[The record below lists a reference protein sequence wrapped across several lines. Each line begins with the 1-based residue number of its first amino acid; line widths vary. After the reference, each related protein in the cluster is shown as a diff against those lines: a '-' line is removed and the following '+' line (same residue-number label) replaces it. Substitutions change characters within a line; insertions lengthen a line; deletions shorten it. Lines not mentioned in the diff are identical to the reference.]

1 MPQCAELH
9 RGVSLVFHYG
19 TKTARK
25 PRGTRITAYAT
36 EQTADAIQPMADG
49 RNASVSQVASD
60 MLRLAVMPPPPWP
73 NPNSPGYDPQRVA
86 HLKTRRQQRRRIAAR
101 DLHQ

>member
-1 MPQCAELH
+1 M
-9 RGVSLVFHYG
+9 
-19 TKTARK
+19 ARK
-25 PRGTRITAYAT
+25 PRESRAVPRGTRITAYAT
-36 EQTADAIQPMADG
+36 EQTADASQPMADG

-60 MLRLAVMPPPPWP
+60 MLHLAVMPTPPWS
-73 NPNSPGYDPQRVA
+73 NPNSPGYDPERAA